1 MEVCDAV
8 DPPGTVTGV
17 GHSVQT
23 HLTHGTAEAARMVGV
38 AQCFQNLGK
47 RGREQFDLWRS
58 LKHGSVCG
66 ILATGYGCVDMTG
79 NVSMVLEFMGDYPH
93 PGAWVCDHGR
103 LT

>member
-23 HLTHGTAEAARMVGV
+23 HLTHGTTEAAGMVGV

-47 RGREQFDLWRS
+47 RGRVKIRAIS
-58 LKHGSVCG
+58 SVVY
-66 ILATGYGCVDMTG
+66 IIA
-79 NVSMVLEFMGDYPH
+79 
-93 PGAWVCDHGR
+93 
-103 LT
+103 